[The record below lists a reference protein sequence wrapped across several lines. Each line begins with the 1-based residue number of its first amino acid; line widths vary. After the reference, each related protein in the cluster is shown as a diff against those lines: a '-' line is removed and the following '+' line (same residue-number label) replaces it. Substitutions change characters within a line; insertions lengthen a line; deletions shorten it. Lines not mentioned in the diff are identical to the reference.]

1 MILIVSYNSLGD
13 KMKVMKLDQ
22 EDVVIFLPNFSFDL
36 LNRDVLEDYF
46 RDLFLKLEDCYEIEM
61 NGFYQIDLYT
71 DSNYGTVVKI
81 EGDDIPYFDYFDH
94 QVEMS
99 IHVNKENCFLYQVED
114 ILDLPS
120 EILEKSSFYQYQ
132 NSFFIQLNEAVSK
145 PNYIRLLEYGSLVYG
160 EMARKIMNFG
170 KLFRK
175 SLC

>member
-13 KMKVMKLDQ
+13 KMRVMKLDQ

-36 LNRDVLEDYF
+36 LNRDVSEDYF

-160 EMARKIMNFG
+160 EMANIYYF
-170 KLFRK
+170 
-175 SLC
+175 